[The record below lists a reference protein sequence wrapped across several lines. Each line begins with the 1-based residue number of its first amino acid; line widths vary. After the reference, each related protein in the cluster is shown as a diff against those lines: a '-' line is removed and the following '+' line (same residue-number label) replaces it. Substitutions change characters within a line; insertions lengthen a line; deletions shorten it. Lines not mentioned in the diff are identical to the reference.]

1 MYPGAYV
8 DTTPDKPAIIQADT
22 GEVRTFAELDSNSRK
37 LARHLRD
44 AGIGVGDDI
53 AFLSDNLPAVFEVY
67 WAGLRSG
74 YYVTGVNHHL
84 TADEAAYILTD
95 CDAKAL
101 LVSASHL
108 DKATA
113 VAELVPGLKV
123 LIVLDAETTGEFRSY
138 AEVLAS
144 TSDEP
149 LEDQPRGTD
158 MLYSSGTTGRP
169 KGIKSALPDRQVGDP
184 GDTLTA
190 LFKQLYGFDEN
201 TVYYSAAPTYHAA
214 PLRFGGVVN
223 ALGGTIV
230 MATRFD
236 AEQSLAA
243 IEKYQVTHSQ
253 WVPTMFVRMLKLP
266 EETRGKYDVSSQE
279 VAIHAAAPCPVEV
292 KARMIDWWGPIIHEY
307 YSSTEANGLTFVDS
321 QTWLDKPGTVGRPA
335 LGVVHVCGP
344 DGADVPVG
352 DTGVVYFERDEL
364 PFEYHNDPDKTRAAQ
379 HPLHPTW
386 TTTGDIGHV
395 DTDGFLYLTDRVAFT
410 IISGGVNIYPQ
421 EIESAL
427 ALHPAILDVAV
438 IGVPDDEL
446 GEVVK
451 AVVQPAA
458 GVAPTD
464 ELADAILESLR
475 GTVADYKIPR
485 SLDFT
490 DELPRSATGKLVKGL
505 LVAHYQEPDAD
516 LTDAPEGDPVTIV
529 DLLGSAEGADIEF
542 EPGRLGLSARTPE
555 L

>member
-1 MYPGAYV
+1 MYPGALV

-22 GEVRTFAELDSNSRK
+22 GQIRTFAELERNSLK

-44 AGIGVGDDI
+44 AGIGVGGDI
-53 AFLSDNLPAVFEVY
+53 AFLSDNIPQVFEVY

-74 YYVTGVNHHL
+74 YYVTGINHHL
-84 TADEAAYILTD
+84 TVDEAAYILTD
-95 CDAKAL
+95 CAAEAL
-101 LVSASHL
+101 LVSRAHL
-108 DKATA
+108 AKGE
-113 VAELVPGLKV
+113 ELARLLPGLKALV
-123 LIVLDAETTGEFRSY
+123 VLDRPGSGGFASY
-138 AEVLAS
+138 DEVLAA
-144 TSDEP
+144 TSDAP
-149 LEDQPRGTD
+149 LADQPRGTD

-169 KGIKSALPDRQVGDP
+169 KGIRSALPDRQVGDP

-190 LFKQLYGFDEN
+190 LFQQLYGFDEN

-236 AEQSLAA
+236 AERSLAA
-243 IEKYQVTHSQ
+243 IEKYHVTHSQ

-266 EETRGKYDVSSQE
+266 DDVRAKYDVSSQQ
-279 VAIHAAAPCPVEV
+279 VAIHAAAPCPVQV
-292 KARMIDWWGPIIHEY
+292 KERMIDWWGPIIHEY

-321 QTWLDKPGTVGRPA
+321 QTWLVKPGTVGKPA
-335 LGVVHVCGP
+335 LGVVHICGP
-344 DGADVPVG
+344 DGADLPVG

-364 PFEYHNDPDKTRAAQ
+364 PFEYHNDPVKTRAAQ
-379 HPLHPTW
+379 HPVHPTW
-386 TTTGDIGHV
+386 TTTGDIGHL
-395 DTDGFLYLTDRVAFT
+395 DADGYLYLTDRVAFT

-446 GEVVK
+446 GEAVK
-451 AVVQPAA
+451 AVVQPAP
-458 GVAPTD
+458 GVLPSS
-464 ELADAILESLR
+464 ELAQEILESLR
-475 GTVADYKIPR
+475 GTIADYKIPR
-485 SLDFT
+485 SVDFA

-505 LVAHYQEPDAD
+505 LVAQY
-516 LTDAPEGDPVTIV
+516 
-529 DLLGSAEGADIEF
+529 
-542 EPGRLGLSARTPE
+542 R
-555 L
+555 

>member
-1 MYPGAYV
+1 MYPGAYA
-8 DTTPDKPAIIQADT
+8 DTTPDKPAIIHADT
-22 GEVRTFAELDSNSRK
+22 GEVRTFAQLDANSRK
-37 LARHLRD
+37 LARYLRE
-44 AGIGVGDDI
+44 AGIELGDDI
-53 AFLSDNLPAVFEVY
+53 AFLSDNIPAVFEVY

-101 LVSASHL
+101 LVSAAHL
-108 DKATA
+108 AKARQ
-113 VAELVPGLKV
+113 VVDLVPGLQV
-123 LIVLDAETTGEFRSY
+123 LIALDGQATDKFCSY
-138 AEVLAS
+138 AEVLAT
-144 TSDEP
+144 TSDAP
-149 LEDQPRGTD
+149 LEDQPRGVD

-184 GDTLTA
+184 GDTFTA
-190 LFKQLYGFDEN
+190 LFSQLYGFDDN

-243 IEKYQVTHSQ
+243 IEKYRVTHSQ

-266 EETRGKYDVSSQE
+266 EETRAKYDVSSQR

-292 KARMIDWWGPIIHEY
+292 KQRMIDWWGPIVHEY

-321 QTWLDKPGTVGRPA
+321 QTWLDKPGTVGKPA
-335 LGVVHVCGP
+335 LGIIHVCGP
-344 DGADVPVG
+344 DGADLPVG
-352 DTGVVYFERDEL
+352 ETGVVYFERDTL
-364 PFEYHNDPDKTRAAQ
+364 PFEYHNDPAKTRAAQ
-379 HPLHPTW
+379 HLQHPTW

-395 DTDGFLYLTDRVAFT
+395 DEDGYLYLTDRVAFT
-410 IISGGVNIYPQ
+410 IITGGVNIYPQ
-421 EIESAL
+421 EVESAL

-438 IGVPDDEL
+438 IGVPDEEL
-446 GEVVK
+446 GEVAK
-451 AVVQPAA
+451 AVVQPAP
-458 GVAPTD
+458 GVQPSE
-464 ELADAILESLR
+464 ELAVEILDSLR
-475 GTVADYKIPR
+475 GRIADYKIPR

-490 DELPRSATGKLVKGL
+490 QDLPRSATGKLVKGIL
-505 LVAHYQEPDAD
+505 AAQY
-516 LTDAPEGDPVTIV
+516 
-529 DLLGSAEGADIEF
+529 
-542 EPGRLGLSARTPE
+542 R
-555 L
+555 